1 MTWQQ
6 KARWAGLCPALTDW
20 EPDFLA
26 SLVQQRTLSVKQ
38 RDRLEAILAKAERSR
53 DD

>member
-20 EPDFLA
+20 ERDFLA
-26 SLVQQRTLSVKQ
+26 SIVEQRTLSEKQ
-38 RDRLEAILAKAERSR
+38 RDRLGAILAKAERSR
-53 DD
+53 S